1 MLIKGNMN
9 MMKVVVILGILL
21 APYALMH
28 INAQEE
34 VKVEIA
40 EGSEKVDNGKFY
52 VPPRITVPVG
62 TTVVWKNFDDAAHTI
77 TSGTPTCV
85 GECWGLDF
93 DSGIMRLDEVYKFT
107 FNKPRTYDYLCA
119 LHPWMIGKVKVLPEG
134 ASVEAEVSV
143 TTDRTAYKLGDNV
156 NVKGNVNPII
166 TEQPVVIE
174 VLNPGHAQFRSD
186 TITVEDDGMFNY
198 DFKLV
203 GDLALPG
210 SYTVRVTYSDV
221 STEITFVLEKP
232 DKPRQKSPKLGEEN
246 EVGVA
251 DVRVA
256 AKQVRDIVL
265 IRVRNADDNASVYGI
280 TVQIPDSIIEA
291 FKGPRDWS
299 KPDVVSGEAVSSTSN
314 DPIEPGEKAIFKL
327 KIHADSMVINWTVY
341 DDENNI
347 LDQGE
352 VKPIS
357 FKGK

>member
-1 MLIKGNMN
+1 MLIKSNMN
-9 MMKVVVILGILL
+9 MVIAIVILGILL

-40 EGSEKVDNGKFY
+40 EGASKVDNGKFY
-52 VPPRITVPVG
+52 VPAKITIPVG
-62 TTVVWKNFDDAAHTI
+62 TTVVWKNLDDARHTV
-77 TSGTPTCV
+77 TSGTRDCP

-93 DSGIMRLDEVYKFT
+93 DSGIMLLGEVYEFT
-107 FNKPRTYDYLCA
+107 FNEPGTYNYLCS
-119 LHPWMIGKVKVLPEG
+119 LNPWMVGKVTVLPGG
-134 ASVEAEVSV
+134 ASLVEEVAISA
-143 TTDRTAYKLGDNV
+143 TTDKATYRIGDNV
-156 NVKGNVNPII
+156 NIKGNVSTVI
-166 TEQPVVIE
+166 EAEAVVIE
-174 VLNPGHAQFRSD
+174 VLNPNGAQFRSD
-186 TITVEDDGMFNY
+186 TISVKDDGAFNY
-198 DFKLV
+198 DFKLK

-210 SYTVRVTYSDV
+210 TYTVKVAYSDA
-221 STEITFVLEKP
+221 STESMFVVEKGLERP
-232 DKPRQKSPKLGEEN
+232 EGER
-246 EVGVA
+246 GA
-251 DVRVA
+251 TDIRVV

-280 TVQIPDSIIEA
+280 TVQIPNSIIEA

-299 KPDVVSGEAVSSTSN
+299 KPDTTSDEAISSTSSE
-314 DPIEPGEKAIFKL
+314 PIEPGEKAIFKL
-327 KIHADSMVINWTVY
+327 KIQADNIVINWIVY